1 MQGAC
6 PMKNTLSQDYRLVP
20 WAEVSDRI
28 EASRTW
34 PTTALFGLPMVCASR
49 VEMARHILARVSARK
64 LSTINFINAHCVNQQ
79 REDVTYREA
88 LQSSD
93 LLLPDGVGMEIAAK
107 FGRVSLGENL
117 NGTDLFPELCR
128 EAEEEGT
135 GIFLLGGLPGVADG
149 AADWATRRYP
159 ALRIAGTHSGYFDSR
174 DEDALIERINRA
186 HPGIVLVGFGVP
198 LQEKWI
204 ARNRHKLT
212 APVVMGVGGLF
223 DYYSGRIP
231 RAPKLVRTL
240 KSEWIWRL
248 AMEPRRMA
256 NRYIWG
262 NALFL
267 AHAVFEGAVSR
278 GAIDQANTVAKR
290 ALDVIGASLA
300 ILALLPAF
308 IATALSI
315 RMEDKGPVFFHQTR
329 IGEGGTPFR
338 MIKFRSMYTDA
349 EERRKALLSQSERDG
364 TCFKMRL
371 DPRITR
377 TGRFIRRF
385 SIDEL
390 PQLFN
395 VLGGSMSLVGP
406 RPALPCEVS
415 RYQGT
420 HWHRL
425 SGKPGITCTWQ
436 VRGRADIPFERQ
448 AIMDRA
454 YLKRS
459 NLWVD
464 LKLLLCTP
472 GAVLRGR
479 GAY

>member
-1 MQGAC
+1 
-6 PMKNTLSQDYRLVP
+6 MKYTPARDFRLIP
-20 WAEVSDRI
+20 DTQIADRI
-28 EASRTW
+28 EAGRNLSTIN
-34 PTTALFGLPMVCASR
+34 LFGLPLVRAGRS
-49 VEMARHILARVSARK
+49 EMARHILARVGANMR
-64 LSTINFINAHCVNQQ
+64 STINFVNAHCVNQQ
-79 REDVTYREA
+79 CSDASYRAA
-88 LQSSD
+88 LKSSD
-93 LLLPDGVGMEIAAK
+93 LLLPDGVGMEIAVKMHGAQ
-107 FGRVSLGENL
+107 LGENL

-128 EAEEEGT
+128 EAEEKGT
-135 GIFLLGGLPGVADG
+135 GIFMLGGLPGVADR
-149 AADWATRRYP
+149 AADWATMQFP
-159 ALRIAGTHSGYFDSR
+159 ALRIAGTHSGYFDAG
-174 DEDALIERINRA
+174 DEDALIERINHSNA
-186 HPGIVLVGFGVP
+186 GIVLVGFGVP

-204 ARNRHKLT
+204 ARNRDKLT

-231 RAPKLVRTL
+231 RAPKLVRAC

-256 NRYIWG
+256 KRYIAG
-262 NALFL
+262 NVQFL
-267 AHAVFEGAVSR
+267 AHSALFAAKMRGTFDLANGA
-278 GAIDQANTVAKR
+278 AKR
-290 ALDVIGASLA
+290 ILDVVGASLA
-300 ILALLPAF
+300 ILALLPIF

-315 RMEDKGPVFFHQTR
+315 RLEDKGPVLFQQTR
-329 IGEGGTPFR
+329 IGANGTPFS

-349 EERRKALLSQSERDG
+349 EERRKALLSRSERDG
-364 TCFKMRL
+364 TCFKMRN

-377 TGRFIRRF
+377 TGRFIRHF

-406 RPALPCEVS
+406 RPALPSEVTS
-415 RYQGT
+415 YRGT
-420 HWHRL
+420 HWQRL
-425 SGKPGITCTWQ
+425 TGKPGITCTWQ

-472 GAVLRGR
+472 GAVLSGR

>member
-1 MQGAC
+1 
-6 PMKNTLSQDYRLVP
+6 MKYTPHSDFRRITGTE
-20 WAEVSDRI
+20 AFDRI
-28 EASRTW
+28 EAGRAW
-34 PTTALFGLPMVCASR
+34 PTNDLFGLSLVRANR
-49 VEMARHILARVSARK
+49 REMARHILARAGARK
-64 LSTINFINAHCVNQQ
+64 TSTINFINAHCINQQ
-79 REDVTYREA
+79 REDAAYRSA
-88 LQSSD
+88 LETSD
-93 LLLPDGVGMEIAAK
+93 MLLPDGVGMEIAAK
-107 FGRVSLGENL
+107 MCGSKLGENL

-149 AADWATRRYP
+149 AADWATTNFP
-159 ALRIAGTHSGYFDSR
+159 ALRIAGTHSGYFDNG
-174 DEDALIERINRA
+174 DEDALIERINRSHA
-186 HPGIVLVGFGVP
+186 GIVLVGFGVP

-212 APVVMGVGGLF
+212 SPVVMGVGGLF

-231 RAPKLVRTL
+231 RAPKLVRAC

-256 NRYIWG
+256 NRYLAG
-262 NALFL
+262 NARFLVHSLFV
-267 AHAVFEGAVSR
+267 AAEKR
-278 GAIDQANTVAKR
+278 GAFDLANAAAKR
-290 ALDVIGASLA
+290 ALDIVGASLA
-300 ILALLPAF
+300 ILALLPIF
-308 IATALSI
+308 IATSLCI
-315 RMEDKGPVFFHQTR
+315 RMEDKGPMFFRQTR
-329 IGEGGTPFR
+329 IGASGTPFR

-364 TCFKMRL
+364 TCFKMRN

-406 RPALPCEVS
+406 RPALPSEVTTYS
-415 RYQGT
+415 GT
-420 HWHRL
+420 HWQRL
-425 SGKPGITCTWQ
+425 DGKPGITCTWQ
-436 VRGRADIPFERQ
+436 VRGRAEIPFERQ

-454 YLKRS
+454 YLKRT

-464 LKLLLCTP
+464 IKLLLCTP
-472 GAVLRGR
+472 RAVLGGR

>member
-1 MQGAC
+1 
-6 PMKNTLSQDYRLVP
+6 MKYTPSSDFRFISNT
-20 WAEVSDRI
+20 EVSDRI

-34 PTTALFGLPMVCASR
+34 PITRLFGLPLVQANRSA
-49 VEMARHILARVSARK
+49 MARHILALVGARK
-64 LSTINFINAHCVNQQ
+64 SSTINFVNAHCINQQ
-79 REDVTYREA
+79 RGDASYRAA
-88 LQSSD
+88 LEESD
-93 LLLPDGVGMEIAAK
+93 LLLPDGVGLEIAAK
-107 FGRVSLGENL
+107 MNAEQLGENL
-117 NGTDLFPELCR
+117 NGTDLFPELCG
-128 EAEEEGT
+128 EAEDEGT
-135 GIFLLGGLPGVADG
+135 GIFLLGGLPGVADR
-149 AADWATRRYP
+149 AADWATTHFP
-159 ALRIAGTHSGYFDSR
+159 ALRIAGTQSGYFNPC
-174 DEDALIERINRA
+174 DEDALIERINRSHA
-186 HPGIVLVGFGVP
+186 GIVLVGFGVP

-223 DYYSGRIP
+223 DYYSGRIA
-231 RAPKLVRTL
+231 RAPKFVRAC

-256 NRYIWG
+256 KRYVAG
-262 NALFL
+262 NVQFL
-267 AHAVFEGAVSR
+267 AHSLLLAAQRRGVF
-278 GAIDQANTVAKR
+278 DLANAVAKR
-290 ALDVIGASLA
+290 TLDIVGASLA
-300 ILALLPAF
+300 IIALLPVF
-308 IATALSI
+308 LATALAI
-315 RMEDKGPVFFHQTR
+315 RLEDKGPVFFSQTR
-329 IGEGGTPFR
+329 IGANGTPFS

-364 TCFKMRL
+364 TCFKMRN

-406 RPALPCEVS
+406 RPALPSEVTTY
-415 RYQGT
+415 RGT
-420 HWHRL
+420 HWQRL
-425 SGKPGITCTWQ
+425 YGKPGITCTWQ
-436 VRGRADIPFERQ
+436 VRGRAEIPFERQ

-454 YLKRS
+454 YLKRT

-464 LKLLLCTP
+464 IKLLLCTP
-472 GAVLRGR
+472 RAVLGGR

>member
-1 MQGAC
+1 
-6 PMKNTLSQDYRLVP
+6 MKYTPSREFQLVP
-20 WAEVSDRI
+20 GAQVADRI
-28 EASRTW
+28 EAARPW
-34 PTTALFGLPMVCASR
+34 PTTDLFDLPLVCAGR
-49 VEMARHILARVSARK
+49 TEMARHILGRVGALK
-64 LSTINFINAHCVNQQ
+64 QSTINFVNAHCVNQQ
-79 REDVTYREA
+79 HKDPAYRDA
-88 LQSSD
+88 LKSSD

-107 FGRVSLGENL
+107 LGATELGENL
-117 NGTDLFPELCR
+117 NGTDLFPEICR

-149 AADWATRRYP
+149 AADWATAHFP
-159 ALRIAGTHSGYFDSR
+159 ALRIAGTHSGYFDR
-174 DEDALIERINRA
+174 ANEDALIERINRSHA
-186 HPGIVLVGFGVP
+186 GIVMVGFGVP

-204 ARNRHKLT
+204 SRNRHKLS

-231 RAPKLVRTL
+231 RAPKLVRAC
-240 KSEWIWRL
+240 KAEWIWRL

-256 NRYIWG
+256 KRYIWG

-267 AHAVFEGAVSR
+267 AHAAFAGAQAR
-278 GAIDQANTVAKR
+278 GLTKKANAAAKR
-290 ALDVIGASLA
+290 GLDVIGAGLA
-300 ILALLPAF
+300 ILALMPIF

-315 RMEDKGPVFFHQTR
+315 RLEDKGPVLFRQTR
-329 IGEGGTPFR
+329 IGSDGTPFS

-364 TCFKMRL
+364 TCFKMRN
-371 DPRITR
+371 DPRITG

-395 VLGGSMSLVGP
+395 VLFGSMSLVGP
-406 RPALPCEVS
+406 RPALPSEVAAYRGS
-415 RYQGT
+415 
-420 HWHRL
+420 HWQRL
-425 SGKPGITCTWQ
+425 AGKPGITCTWQ
-436 VRGRADIPFERQ
+436 VRGRAEIPFERQ

-454 YLKRS
+454 YLKRT

-464 LKLLLCTP
+464 IKLLLCTP
-472 GAVLRGR
+472 GAVLGGR
-479 GAY
+479 GSY

>member
-1 MQGAC
+1 
-6 PMKNTLSQDYRLVP
+6 MKYTSSNDFRRIP
-20 WAEVSDRI
+20 NAEVSDRI
-28 EASRTW
+28 EAGRTW
-34 PTTALFGLPMVCASR
+34 PTTELFGLPLVRASR
-49 VEMARHILARVSARK
+49 SAMARHILARVGAHKS
-64 LSTINFINAHCVNQQ
+64 STINFINAHCVNQQ
-79 REDVTYREA
+79 REDAAYRSALEA
-88 LQSSD
+88 SD

-107 FGRVSLGENL
+107 MCSTQLGENL

-135 GIFLLGGLPGVADG
+135 GIFLLGGLPGVSDG
-149 AADWATRRYP
+149 AADWATTNFP
-159 ALRIAGTHSGYFDSR
+159 ALRIAGTHSGYFDKR
-174 DEDALIERINRA
+174 DEHALIERINRSHA
-186 HPGIVLVGFGVP
+186 GIVLVGFGVP

-231 RAPKLVRTL
+231 RAPKLVRAC
-240 KSEWIWRL
+240 KSEWMWRL

-256 NRYIWG
+256 KRYITG
-262 NALFL
+262 NVQFLFHSLLVAAERRGIFDL
-267 AHAVFEGAVSR
+267 ANAA
-278 GAIDQANTVAKR
+278 AKR
-290 ALDVIGASLA
+290 ALDVVGASLA
-300 ILALLPAF
+300 ILALLPVF
-308 IATALSI
+308 IATAVSI
-315 RMEDKGPVFFHQTR
+315 RLEDKGPVLFRQTR
-329 IGEGGTPFR
+329 IGANGTPFS

-349 EERRKALLSQSERDG
+349 EERRKVLLSQSERDG
-364 TCFKMRL
+364 TCFKMRK

-390 PQLFN
+390 PQFFN

-406 RPALPCEVS
+406 RPALPSEVTTYRGS
-415 RYQGT
+415 
-420 HWHRL
+420 HWERL
-425 SGKPGITCTWQ
+425 AGKPGITCTWQ
-436 VRGRADIPFERQ
+436 VRGRAEIPFERQ

-454 YLKRS
+454 YLKRT

-464 LKLLLCTP
+464 IKLLLCTP
-472 GAVLRGR
+472 GAILGGR